1 MLSWWGPMLSS
12 LGKDC
17 WPLVLEKAGCTWQM
31 GLEKPNPTWAWKSPM
46 PNWLGKAQQGH
57 WLGKAFN
64 ERQCMM
70 GLEKLKQQTGMDWA
84 AVI

>member
-1 MLSWWGPMLSS
+1 
-12 LGKDC
+12 
-17 WPLVLEKAGCTWQM
+17 M
-31 GLEKPNPTWAWKSPM
+31 GLEKPNAMGLEKPSKVMGLEKP
-46 PNWLGKAQQGH
+46 LY
-57 WLGKAFN
+57 N

>member
-1 MLSWWGPMLSS
+1 LEKTAG
-12 LGKDC
+12 
-17 WPLVLEKAGCTWQM
+17 PLVLEKAGCTWQM
-31 GLEKPNPTWAWKSPM
+31 GLEKPNPTWVWKSPM